1 MKTYLIK
8 VFLDGIKIQFTLES
22 EPISVTE
29 MLHQKVLDFL
39 GKTSKEQ
46 LEKMISPKQISNF
59 FYITYEEVNVTSLS
73 QSLLAKKIDLE
84 SQWNK
89 SYLEQGKL
97 TTDMQWLDVMLKE
110 VKRQILQ
117 QDLEAARQENNLV
130 LSEEEDPA
138 FIAS

>member
-1 MKTYLIK
+1 MRRL
-8 VFLDGIKIQFTLES
+8 S
-22 EPISVTE
+22 
-29 MLHQKVLDFL
+29 
-39 GKTSKEQ
+39 
-46 LEKMISPKQISNF
+46 
-59 FYITYEEVNVTSLS
+59 VTSLS

-89 SYLEQGKL
+89 SYLEQGRL
-97 TTDMQWLDVMLKE
+97 TTDMQWLEVELKE

-117 QDLEAARQENNLV
+117 QDLEAAKQENNLV

>member
-1 MKTYLIK
+1 MRRL
-8 VFLDGIKIQFTLES
+8 S
-22 EPISVTE
+22 
-29 MLHQKVLDFL
+29 
-39 GKTSKEQ
+39 
-46 LEKMISPKQISNF
+46 
-59 FYITYEEVNVTSLS
+59 VTSLS

-89 SYLEQGKL
+89 SYLEQGRL
-97 TTDMQWLDVMLKE
+97 TTDMQWLEVELKE

-130 LSEEEDPA
+130 LSEDEDPA

>member
-1 MKTYLIK
+1 
-8 VFLDGIKIQFTLES
+8 
-22 EPISVTE
+22 
-29 MLHQKVLDFL
+29 
-39 GKTSKEQ
+39 
-46 LEKMISPKQISNF
+46 
-59 FYITYEEVNVTSLS
+59 LS

-97 TTDMQWLDVMLKE
+97 TTDMQWLEVELKE

-117 QDLEAARQENNLV
+117 QDLEAAKQENNLV
-130 LSEEEDPA
+130 LSEEEDPT

>member
-1 MKTYLIK
+1 MRRL
-8 VFLDGIKIQFTLES
+8 
-22 EPISVTE
+22 
-29 MLHQKVLDFL
+29 
-39 GKTSKEQ
+39 
-46 LEKMISPKQISNF
+46 
-59 FYITYEEVNVTSLS
+59 NVTSLS

-97 TTDMQWLDVMLKE
+97 TTDMQWLEVELKE

-117 QDLEAARQENNLV
+117 QDQEAARQENNLV

>member
-1 MKTYLIK
+1 MRRL
-8 VFLDGIKIQFTLES
+8 
-22 EPISVTE
+22 
-29 MLHQKVLDFL
+29 
-39 GKTSKEQ
+39 
-46 LEKMISPKQISNF
+46 
-59 FYITYEEVNVTSLS
+59 NVTSLS

>member
-1 MKTYLIK
+1 M
-8 VFLDGIKIQFTLES
+8 
-22 EPISVTE
+22 
-29 MLHQKVLDFL
+29 
-39 GKTSKEQ
+39 
-46 LEKMISPKQISNF
+46 
-59 FYITYEEVNVTSLS
+59 TSLS

-97 TTDMQWLDVMLKE
+97 TTDMQWLEVELKE

-130 LSEEEDPA
+130 LSEEEDPS

>member
-1 MKTYLIK
+1 M
-8 VFLDGIKIQFTLES
+8 
-22 EPISVTE
+22 
-29 MLHQKVLDFL
+29 
-39 GKTSKEQ
+39 
-46 LEKMISPKQISNF
+46 
-59 FYITYEEVNVTSLS
+59 TSLS

-89 SYLEQGKL
+89 SYLEQGRL
-97 TTDMQWLDVMLKE
+97 TTDMQWLEVELKE

-117 QDLEAARQENNLV
+117 QDLEAARQQNNVV

>member
-1 MKTYLIK
+1 MRRL
-8 VFLDGIKIQFTLES
+8 
-22 EPISVTE
+22 
-29 MLHQKVLDFL
+29 
-39 GKTSKEQ
+39 
-46 LEKMISPKQISNF
+46 
-59 FYITYEEVNVTSLS
+59 NVTSLS

-84 SQWNK
+84 SQWNR

-97 TTDMQWLDVMLKE
+97 TTDMQWLEVELKE

-117 QDLEAARQENNLV
+117 QDLDAAKQENNLV

>member
-1 MKTYLIK
+1 MRRL
-8 VFLDGIKIQFTLES
+8 
-22 EPISVTE
+22 
-29 MLHQKVLDFL
+29 
-39 GKTSKEQ
+39 
-46 LEKMISPKQISNF
+46 
-59 FYITYEEVNVTSLS
+59 NVTSLS

-97 TTDMQWLDVMLKE
+97 TTDMQWLDVELKE
-110 VKRQILQ
+110 VKRLILQ

-130 LSEEEDPA
+130 LSEDEDPA

>member
-1 MKTYLIK
+1 
-8 VFLDGIKIQFTLES
+8 
-22 EPISVTE
+22 
-29 MLHQKVLDFL
+29 
-39 GKTSKEQ
+39 
-46 LEKMISPKQISNF
+46 
-59 FYITYEEVNVTSLS
+59 LS

-97 TTDMQWLDVMLKE
+97 TTDMQWLEVELKE

-130 LSEEEDPA
+130 LSEDEDPA

>member
-1 MKTYLIK
+1 M
-8 VFLDGIKIQFTLES
+8 
-22 EPISVTE
+22 
-29 MLHQKVLDFL
+29 
-39 GKTSKEQ
+39 
-46 LEKMISPKQISNF
+46 
-59 FYITYEEVNVTSLS
+59 TSLS

-89 SYLEQGKL
+89 SYLEQGRL

-110 VKRQILQ
+110 VKREILQ

>member
-1 MKTYLIK
+1 M
-8 VFLDGIKIQFTLES
+8 
-22 EPISVTE
+22 
-29 MLHQKVLDFL
+29 
-39 GKTSKEQ
+39 
-46 LEKMISPKQISNF
+46 
-59 FYITYEEVNVTSLS
+59 TSLS

-89 SYLEQGKL
+89 SYLEQGRL
-97 TTDMQWLDVMLKE
+97 TTDMQWLEVELKE

-117 QDLEAARQENNLV
+117 QDLEIARQQNNVV

>member
-1 MKTYLIK
+1 MRRL
-8 VFLDGIKIQFTLES
+8 
-22 EPISVTE
+22 
-29 MLHQKVLDFL
+29 
-39 GKTSKEQ
+39 
-46 LEKMISPKQISNF
+46 
-59 FYITYEEVNVTSLS
+59 NVTSLS

-89 SYLEQGKL
+89 SYLEQGRL
-97 TTDMQWLDVMLKE
+97 TTDMQWLEVELKE

-117 QDLEAARQENNLV
+117 QDLEAARQQNNVV

>member
-1 MKTYLIK
+1 MRRL
-8 VFLDGIKIQFTLES
+8 S
-22 EPISVTE
+22 
-29 MLHQKVLDFL
+29 
-39 GKTSKEQ
+39 
-46 LEKMISPKQISNF
+46 
-59 FYITYEEVNVTSLS
+59 VTSLS

-89 SYLEQGKL
+89 SYLEQGRL
-97 TTDMQWLDVMLKE
+97 TTDMQWLEVELKE

>member
-1 MKTYLIK
+1 
-8 VFLDGIKIQFTLES
+8 
-22 EPISVTE
+22 
-29 MLHQKVLDFL
+29 
-39 GKTSKEQ
+39 
-46 LEKMISPKQISNF
+46 
-59 FYITYEEVNVTSLS
+59 VTSLS

-97 TTDMQWLDVMLKE
+97 TTDMQWLDVELKE

-130 LSEEEDPA
+130 LSEDEDPA

>member
-1 MKTYLIK
+1 
-8 VFLDGIKIQFTLES
+8 
-22 EPISVTE
+22 
-29 MLHQKVLDFL
+29 
-39 GKTSKEQ
+39 
-46 LEKMISPKQISNF
+46 
-59 FYITYEEVNVTSLS
+59 VTSLS

-97 TTDMQWLDVMLKE
+97 TTDMQWLEVELKE

-117 QDLEAARQENNLV
+117 QDLEAAKQENNLV
-130 LSEEEDPA
+130 LSEDEDPA

>member
-1 MKTYLIK
+1 M
-8 VFLDGIKIQFTLES
+8 
-22 EPISVTE
+22 
-29 MLHQKVLDFL
+29 
-39 GKTSKEQ
+39 
-46 LEKMISPKQISNF
+46 
-59 FYITYEEVNVTSLS
+59 TSLS

-117 QDLEAARQENNLV
+117 QDLEAAKQENNLV
-130 LSEEEDPA
+130 LSEEEDPS

>member
-1 MKTYLIK
+1 
-8 VFLDGIKIQFTLES
+8 
-22 EPISVTE
+22 
-29 MLHQKVLDFL
+29 
-39 GKTSKEQ
+39 
-46 LEKMISPKQISNF
+46 
-59 FYITYEEVNVTSLS
+59 VTSLS

>member
-1 MKTYLIK
+1 MRRL
-8 VFLDGIKIQFTLES
+8 
-22 EPISVTE
+22 
-29 MLHQKVLDFL
+29 
-39 GKTSKEQ
+39 
-46 LEKMISPKQISNF
+46 
-59 FYITYEEVNVTSLS
+59 NVTSLS

-97 TTDMQWLDVMLKE
+97 TTDMQWLDVELKE
-110 VKRQILQ
+110 VKRQIVQ
-117 QDLEAARQENNLV
+117 QDLEAAKQENNLV

>member
-1 MKTYLIK
+1 MRRL
-8 VFLDGIKIQFTLES
+8 
-22 EPISVTE
+22 
-29 MLHQKVLDFL
+29 
-39 GKTSKEQ
+39 
-46 LEKMISPKQISNF
+46 
-59 FYITYEEVNVTSLS
+59 NVTSLY

-84 SQWNK
+84 SQWNR

-97 TTDMQWLDVMLKE
+97 TTDMQWLEVELKE

-117 QDLEAARQENNLV
+117 QDLDAARQENNLV

>member
-1 MKTYLIK
+1 M
-8 VFLDGIKIQFTLES
+8 
-22 EPISVTE
+22 
-29 MLHQKVLDFL
+29 
-39 GKTSKEQ
+39 
-46 LEKMISPKQISNF
+46 
-59 FYITYEEVNVTSLS
+59 TSLS

-97 TTDMQWLDVMLKE
+97 TTDMQWLEVELKE

-117 QDLEAARQENNLV
+117 QDQEAARQENNLV

>member
-1 MKTYLIK
+1 
-8 VFLDGIKIQFTLES
+8 
-22 EPISVTE
+22 
-29 MLHQKVLDFL
+29 
-39 GKTSKEQ
+39 
-46 LEKMISPKQISNF
+46 
-59 FYITYEEVNVTSLS
+59 VTSLS

-97 TTDMQWLDVMLKE
+97 TTDMQWLEVELKE

-117 QDLEAARQENNLV
+117 QDLEAARQQNNVV

>member
-1 MKTYLIK
+1 M
-8 VFLDGIKIQFTLES
+8 
-22 EPISVTE
+22 
-29 MLHQKVLDFL
+29 
-39 GKTSKEQ
+39 
-46 LEKMISPKQISNF
+46 
-59 FYITYEEVNVTSLS
+59 TSLS

-97 TTDMQWLDVMLKE
+97 TTDMQWLDVELKE

-117 QDLEAARQENNLV
+117 QDLEAAKQENNLV
-130 LSEEEDPA
+130 LSEDEDPA

>member
-1 MKTYLIK
+1 MRRL
-8 VFLDGIKIQFTLES
+8 
-22 EPISVTE
+22 
-29 MLHQKVLDFL
+29 
-39 GKTSKEQ
+39 
-46 LEKMISPKQISNF
+46 
-59 FYITYEEVNVTSLS
+59 NVTSLS

-97 TTDMQWLDVMLKE
+97 TTDMQWLEVELKE

>member
-1 MKTYLIK
+1 M
-8 VFLDGIKIQFTLES
+8 
-22 EPISVTE
+22 
-29 MLHQKVLDFL
+29 
-39 GKTSKEQ
+39 
-46 LEKMISPKQISNF
+46 
-59 FYITYEEVNVTSLS
+59 TSLS

-97 TTDMQWLDVMLKE
+97 TTDMQWLEVELKE

-130 LSEEEDPA
+130 LSEDEDPA

>member
-1 MKTYLIK
+1 MRRL
-8 VFLDGIKIQFTLES
+8 
-22 EPISVTE
+22 
-29 MLHQKVLDFL
+29 
-39 GKTSKEQ
+39 
-46 LEKMISPKQISNF
+46 
-59 FYITYEEVNVTSLS
+59 NVTLLC

-89 SYLEQGKL
+89 SYLEQGSI
-97 TTDMQWLDVMLKE
+97 TTDMQWLDVELKE

-117 QDLEAARQENNLV
+117 QDLETARQQNNVV